1 MLTSNS
7 LTVQREQRLITATFD
22 KLNHE
27 RSVNIAEC
35 AKFRDQVA
43 KLEGHIDRL
52 SDSQLLLDHIDKQ
65 QHVVE
70 TMQCKLDKFR
80 ISAVA
85 KDETVNALEKELD
98 TLHRAFDIQ
107 DRYESQYCVGSSGS
121 ANMIQAERDKIKSLY
136 YELGKRQSDA
146 HSLTLSLADKSV
158 EMNTMKNSLKE
169 AVNSQDQTKKQ
180 QGDLQIQLN
189 DLEKNNANLREEVVR
204 YQDKISNLNDLQ
216 SRLNGQIEDMSSRLS
231 ETKSSSKATITEKEK
246 LIFELSSLLY
256 SSQVEV
262 GSANERFEELKQSL
276 THLQNAT
283 ELNEQRSASKLNE
296 TIGERKLLAV
306 QLKDAEMLKPQLI
319 MAKKNLADIIQ
330 ESNWKDQK
338 MQAMEKN
345 AMQDVAEARLIAE
358 ELQKELAVV
367 QRNAEESQNRGNG
380 LEAERTHAL
389 RTLQSTLQ
397 AAKSLTAKLRDEKN
411 LRIAAEE
418 RALKAERL
426 ADSLQRAKDH
436 VSSAVLD
443 ALHREK
449 SKSFRLE
456 NVIKEIGT
464 SKGDDVI
471 NSRASTLSH
480 AGHSSDTWTV
490 CQLREEEDIRV
501 AHARS
506 SMPGVVDRAVPM
518 FTGPSQSTSSNS
530 SEQCSSRTEHTTPNR
545 FKSSASSGTEPSPLP
560 PPPPFPTPICSKM
573 GEGEIDGYRSPS
585 APYYSQS
592 CPSHAV
598 SSIAIP
604 ATCATRDEGTKP
616 VARRELRLDAM
627 SFDSPSRTV
636 VDGLTR

>member
-1 MLTSNS
+1 M
-7 LTVQREQRLITATFD
+7 ITATFD
-22 KLNHE
+22 KLNYE
-27 RSVNIAEC
+27 RSVSLADC
-35 AKFRDQVA
+35 AKFKDQIA

-65 QHVVE
+65 QHVVD
-70 TMQCKLDKFR
+70 TMQYKLDKFR

-85 KDETVNALEKELD
+85 KDETVNVLEKELD
-98 TLHRAFDIQ
+98 TLHRAFDVQ
-107 DRYESQYCVGSSGS
+107 DRYESQYCVSSSGS
-121 ANMIQAERDKIKSLY
+121 ANVIQAERDKIKSLY

-158 EMNTMKNSLKE
+158 AMNTMKNSLKE
-169 AVNSQDQTKKQ
+169 AVNCQDQTKKQ
-180 QGDLQIQLN
+180 QGDLQTQLN

-204 YQDKISNLNDLQ
+204 CQDKISNLNDLQ
-216 SRLNGQIEDMSSRLS
+216 CRLNGQIEDMSSRLS

-262 GSANERFEELKQSL
+262 GSANERLEELKQSL
-276 THLQNAT
+276 THLQNDS
-283 ELNEQRSASKLNE
+283 ELNEQRSASTLNE
-296 TIGERKLLAV
+296 AIGERKLLAV

-319 MAKKNLADIIQ
+319 MAKKNLTDIMQ

-338 MQAMEKN
+338 MQAMEQS

-358 ELQKELAVV
+358 ELHKELAVV

-380 LEAERTHAL
+380 LETERTHAL

-397 AAKSLTAKLRDEKN
+397 AAKSLTAKLRDEKD

-464 SKGDDVI
+464 DKGDDVI

-480 AGHSSDTWTV
+480 NGHSSDTRAV
-490 CQLREEEDIRV
+490 CHLRDEEEIRV

-506 SMPGVVDRAVPM
+506 SLPGVVDRAVPM
-518 FTGPSQSTSSNS
+518 FTGHYQSTSSNS

-545 FKSSASSGTEPSPLP
+545 FNSSASSGMEPSPLP
-560 PPPPFPTPICSKM
+560 PPLPLPLPTPPGGCNN
-573 GEGEIDGYRSPS
+573 GEGEINDYRS
-585 APYYSQS
+585 
-592 CPSHAV
+592 AV

-604 ATCATRDEGTKP
+604 ATCATRYQDMKP
-616 VARRELRLDAM
+616 VARRELRLEAM

>member
-1 MLTSNS
+1 M
-7 LTVQREQRLITATFD
+7 ITATFD
-22 KLNHE
+22 KLNYE
-27 RSVNIAEC
+27 RSVNLADC
-35 AKFRDQVA
+35 AKFKDQIA

-65 QHVVE
+65 QHVVD
-70 TMQCKLDKFR
+70 TMQCRLDKFR

-107 DRYESQYCVGSSGS
+107 DRYESQYCVSSSGS
-121 ANMIQAERDKIKSLY
+121 ANVIQAERDKIKSLY

-158 EMNTMKNSLKE
+158 EMNTMKISLKE
-169 AVNSQDQTKKQ
+169 AVNCQDQTKKL
-180 QGDLQIQLN
+180 QGDLQTQLD

-204 YQDKISNLNDLQ
+204 CQDKISNLNDLQ

-276 THLQNAT
+276 THLQNASQ
-283 ELNEQRSASKLNE
+283 LNEQRSASTLNE
-296 TIGERKLLAV
+296 AIGERKLLAV

-319 MAKKNLADIIQ
+319 MAKKNLTDVMQ

-338 MQAMEKN
+338 MLAMEQN

-358 ELQKELAVV
+358 ELHKELAVV

-380 LEAERTHAL
+380 LETERTHAL

-397 AAKSLTAKLRDEKN
+397 AAKSLTAKLRDEKD

-449 SKSFRLE
+449 TKSFRLE
-456 NVIKEIGT
+456 NVIKEIST
-464 SKGDDVI
+464 NKDDDVI

-480 AGHSSDTWTV
+480 DGHSSDTRAV
-490 CQLREEEDIRV
+490 CHLRDEEEIRV
-501 AHARS
+501 AHDRS
-506 SMPGVVDRAVPM
+506 SVSGVVDRAVPM
-518 FTGPSQSTSSNS
+518 FTGPSQSTSSNC
-530 SEQCSSRTEHTTPNR
+530 SEQCSSRTEHTTPSR
-545 FKSSASSGTEPSPLP
+545 FNSSASTGTEPSTLP
-560 PPPPFPTPICSKM
+560 PPLPIPTPLGSSKR
-573 GEGEIDGYRSPS
+573 GEGEIDDYRS
-585 APYYSQS
+585 
-592 CPSHAV
+592 AV

-604 ATCATRDEGTKP
+604 ATYATSYQDMKP
-616 VARRELRLDAM
+616 VARRELRLEAM
-627 SFDSPSRTV
+627 SFNSPSRTV

>member
-1 MLTSNS
+1 M
-7 LTVQREQRLITATFD
+7 ITATFD
-22 KLNHE
+22 KLNYE
-27 RSVNIAEC
+27 RSVNLADC
-35 AKFRDQVA
+35 AKFKDQIA

-65 QHVVE
+65 QHVVD
-70 TMQCKLDKFR
+70 TMQCRLDKFR

-107 DRYESQYCVGSSGS
+107 DRYESQYCVSSSGS
-121 ANMIQAERDKIKSLY
+121 ANVIQAERDKIKSLY

-158 EMNTMKNSLKE
+158 EMNTMKISLKE
-169 AVNSQDQTKKQ
+169 AVNCQDQTKKL
-180 QGDLQIQLN
+180 QGDLQTQLD

-204 YQDKISNLNDLQ
+204 CQDKISNLNDLQ

-276 THLQNAT
+276 THLQNASQ
-283 ELNEQRSASKLNE
+283 LNEQRSASTLNE
-296 TIGERKLLAV
+296 AIGERKLLAV

-319 MAKKNLADIIQ
+319 MAKKNLTDVMQ

-338 MQAMEKN
+338 MLAMEQN

-358 ELQKELAVV
+358 ELHKELAVV

-380 LEAERTHAL
+380 LETERTHAL

-397 AAKSLTAKLRDEKN
+397 AAKSLTAKLRDEKD

-449 SKSFRLE
+449 TKSFRLE
-456 NVIKEIGT
+456 NVIKEIST
-464 SKGDDVI
+464 NKDDDVI

-480 AGHSSDTWTV
+480 DGHSSDTRAV
-490 CQLREEEDIRV
+490 CHLRDEVEIRV
-501 AHARS
+501 AHDRS
-506 SMPGVVDRAVPM
+506 SVSGVVDRAVPM
-518 FTGPSQSTSSNS
+518 FTGPSQSTSSNC
-530 SEQCSSRTEHTTPNR
+530 SEQCSSRTEHTTPSR
-545 FKSSASSGTEPSPLP
+545 FNSSASTGTEPSTLP
-560 PPPPFPTPICSKM
+560 PPLPIPTPLGSSKR
-573 GEGEIDGYRSPS
+573 GEGEIDDYRS
-585 APYYSQS
+585 
-592 CPSHAV
+592 AV

-604 ATCATRDEGTKP
+604 ATYATSYQDMKP
-616 VARRELRLDAM
+616 VARRELRLEAM
-627 SFDSPSRTV
+627 SFNSPSRTV